1 MIIYII
7 LLIVFLILL
16 PLLEYQN
23 MNESKKLRED
33 FNNFTN
39 SDKNI

>member
-23 MNESKKLRED
+23 IDEGKKLRED
-33 FNNFTN
+33 FDNFTN
-39 SDKNI
+39 SYKNI